1 VNIYSNSRFGET
13 MITDPKQLK
22 HIATEIRRRNL
33 LMLMNAPLGH
43 IGGDL
48 SVIDILTT
56 LYFGILDVDPAN
68 PTKPDRDRLI
78 LSKGHCAGALYTTL
92 AQRGFIPMEELSTW
106 VKPNSRLN
114 GHPNRNKV
122 PGVETNTGPLGHG
135 LPVGA
140 GAAKAAKIDGA
151 SWRVYVITGDG
162 ELQEGSNWEA
172 AMFAAHNKLDN
183 LTLIIDRNH
192 LQQGDTTE
200 NTVDLEPLADKWT
213 AFGWAV
219 KEVDGHNIAEML
231 QVFQKLPVQLGKP
244 TCIIAHTHKGY
255 PISFI
260 SDQVGWHHRVPKQ
273 PEVEKALLELEN
285 IE

>member
-1 VNIYSNSRFGET
+1 
-13 MITDPKQLK
+13 MINDPNQLIQ
-22 HIATEIRRRNL
+22 IATENRRQNL

-48 SVIDILTT
+48 SVTDILTT
-56 LYFGILDVDPAN
+56 LYFGILNIDPADPN
-68 PTKPDRDRLI
+68 KPDRDRLI
-78 LSKGHCAGALYTTL
+78 LSKGHCAGALYVTL
-92 AQRGFIPMEELSTW
+92 AERGFFPVEELSTW

-114 GHPNRNKV
+114 GHPNRTKV

-135 LPVGA
+135 LPIGA
-140 GAAKAAKIDGA
+140 GAAKAAKMDGA
-151 SWRVYVITGDG
+151 AWKVFVITGDG

-183 LTLIIDRNH
+183 LTIIVDRNH

-200 NTVDLEPLADKWT
+200 NTVDLEPLADKWR

-231 QVFQKLPVQLGKP
+231 AVFQNLPVRP
-244 TCIIAHTHKGY
+244 ESPSCIIAHTHKGH

-260 SDQVGWHHRVPKQ
+260 SDQVGWHHRIPKRE
-273 PEVEKALLELEN
+273 EVEKALMELED